1 MSAWTLW
8 TWISIG
14 VLAGGAPAIFVWFC
28 RDAGRLFRQT
38 GGELGHRGVAAAGRP
53 RRGPDPRDD

>member
-14 VLAGGAPAIFVWFC
+14 VLAGGAPAIFVWFL
-28 RDAGRLFRQT
+28 RDARRLFRET
-38 GGELGHRGVAAAGRP
+38 GGAPERRGAAAAGRP
-53 RRGPDPRDD
+53 RRGSDPRDD